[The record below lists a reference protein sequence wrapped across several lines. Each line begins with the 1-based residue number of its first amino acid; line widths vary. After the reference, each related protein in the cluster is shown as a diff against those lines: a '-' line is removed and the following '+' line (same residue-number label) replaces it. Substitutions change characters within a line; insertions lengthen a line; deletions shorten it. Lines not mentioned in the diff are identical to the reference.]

1 MKYQGSCHCGNI
13 AFEAE
18 GELTKVLECNCSMCM
33 RRGGL
38 LWFLPASAFT
48 LTTPRENLS
57 TYHFNKHVID
67 HHFCATC
74 GIAPFG
80 EGKDP
85 KGNAT
90 VAVNARC
97 VDGFDPTKA
106 QIDFYDGRSKP

>member
-18 GELTKVLECNCSMCM
+18 GELDKVMECNCSMCM
-33 RRGGL
+33 RRGSM
-38 LWFLPASAFT
+38 LWFIPAADFT
-48 LTTPRENLS
+48 LTTPREKLS
-57 TYHFNKHVID
+57 TYHFNKHVLD
-67 HHFCATC
+67 HHFCANC
-74 GIAPFG
+74 GIAPFS

-97 VDGFDPTKA
+97 VEGFDPQKVEKM
-106 QIDFYDGRSKP
+106 FYDGRDK

>member
-18 GELTKVLECNCSMCM
+18 GELTKVMECNCSMCM

-38 LWFLPASAFT
+38 LWFLPAGAFT
-48 LTTPRENLS
+48 LTTPRESLS

-67 HHFCATC
+67 HHFCANC

-80 EGKDP
+80 EGKAP
-85 KGNAT
+85 NGAAT

-97 VDGFDPTKA
+97 VDGFDPQQVQK
-106 QIDFYDGRSKP
+106 DFYDGRSK

>member
-1 MKYQGSCHCGNI
+1 MKYQGSCHCGKI

-18 GELTKVLECNCSMCM
+18 GTLDKVMECNCSMCM

-48 LTTPRENLS
+48 LKTSRDDLS
-57 TYHFNKHVID
+57 TYTFNKHVLQ
-67 HHFCATC
+67 HHFCGTC

-85 KGNAT
+85 KGNAM
-90 VAVNARC
+90 VSVNARC
-97 VDGFDPTKA
+97 VDGFDPKA
-106 QIDFYDGRSKP
+106 VKHDFYDGRSK